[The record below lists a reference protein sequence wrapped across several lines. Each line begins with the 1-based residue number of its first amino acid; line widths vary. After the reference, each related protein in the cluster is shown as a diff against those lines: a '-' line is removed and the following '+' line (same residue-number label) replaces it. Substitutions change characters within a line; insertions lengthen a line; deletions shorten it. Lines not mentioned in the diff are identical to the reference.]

1 MDGRELHLH
10 SMVVHAVIAFAA
22 VAAVALP
29 LDAAGAAAGAV
40 APGTWALLW
49 RGSLLLV
56 LLAALPATLSG
67 VFERSHMYANWH
79 GSHKAKLA
87 LSLALVA
94 LAVWELTAALGTGG
108 RAPALSSPLGLAV
121 VAGNPLV
128 CLALSFYG
136 LRISLGRQ
144 AVARTSYVPDMM
156 KTPPVDV
163 LEAAAA
169 HVAERAK
176 VIEVLEEAS

>member
-1 MDGRELHLH
+1 VDGRELHLH
-10 SMVVHAVIAFAA
+10 SMVVHAAIAFAV
-22 VAAVALP
+22 VAAAAFAC
-29 LDAAGAAAGAV
+29 DAAGTNVGGV

-49 RGSLLLV
+49 RGSLVLV

-67 VFERSHMYANWH
+67 ITERNHMYVNWH
-79 GSHKAKLA
+79 GSHKAKLV
-87 LSLALVA
+87 LSLALIA
-94 LAVWELTAALGTGG
+94 LTVWELIAAAGRGG
-108 RAPALSSPLGLAV
+108 RAPSVASALGLAV
-121 VAGNPLV
+121 VVGNPLV

-144 AVARTSYVPDMM
+144 AIARTSYVPDMM

-163 LEAAAA
+163 LASAAA

-176 VIEVLEEAS
+176 VIEVLEERG

>member
-1 MDGRELHLH
+1 MDARELHLH

-22 VAAVALP
+22 VAAGAFAL
-29 LDAAGAAAGAV
+29 DAGAATFGGV

-67 VFERSHMYANWH
+67 VFERNHMYTNWH
-79 GSHKAKLA
+79 GGHKAKLV
-87 LSLALVA
+87 LSLGLIVLTA
-94 LAVWELTAALGTGG
+94 WELAASSGSGG
-108 RAPALSSPLGLAV
+108 RPAAVSSALGLAV
-121 VAGNPLV
+121 VAGNPLA

-144 AVARTSYVPDMM
+144 AIARTSYVPDRM
-156 KTPPVDV
+156 KHPPVDV
-163 LEAAAA
+163 LASAAAF
-169 HVAERAK
+169 VAERAK
-176 VIEVLEEAS
+176 VIEVMEEGS